1 MSAEFTIEQATP
13 PPVAGRGNPKSELS
27 LKIEAL
33 KPGEVLRFRPP
44 QEASVTGTNVRSTV
58 ARIRRISTRTYTTRK
73 VDLGYDIYRTA

>member
-1 MSAEFTIEQATP
+1 MSEEFTIEQATP

-33 KPGEVLRFRPP
+33 KPGEVLRFRP
-44 QEASVTGTNVRSTV
+44 QDDTMTSNTVRSTV
-58 ARIRRISTRTYTTRK
+58 SRVRRSGEGSYTVRK